1 MKTSTLPVNYVN
13 CRCVTMSALAGMSQD
28 ASEAISSLYLS
39 DIDLHL
45 GHNGTGTLI
54 SNRAF
59 IDLLAKVVP
68 NKHLGY
74 KQIIQAINDLDDDI
88 HVDLEN

>member
-1 MKTSTLPVNYVN
+1 MKTSTPPVSYVN
-13 CRCVTMSALAGMSQD
+13 CRCVTMSALAGIGQD
-28 ASEAISSLYLS
+28 ASEAISNLYLS

-45 GHNGTGTLI
+45 GHNGNGTLV

-68 NKHLGY
+68 STDLGY
-74 KQIIQAINDLDDDI
+74 KQIVQAINDLDDDI
-88 HVDLEN
+88 HVDLEK